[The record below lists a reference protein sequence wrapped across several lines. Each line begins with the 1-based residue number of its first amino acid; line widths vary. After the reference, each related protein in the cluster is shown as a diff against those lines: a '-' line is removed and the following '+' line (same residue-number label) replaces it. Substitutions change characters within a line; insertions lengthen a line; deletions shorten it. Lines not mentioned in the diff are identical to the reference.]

1 MAARFIDTELWSEDW
16 FCELGVEHQLFWVYV
31 TNQCNNAGV
40 WKPNKI
46 DFEIKSRVKI
56 NMDAFLQ
63 KVNERG
69 CTERIIITATG
80 RWFLTGFVKF
90 QWFNKIESFDL
101 VLTNRLHKHIH
112 TLLVKDKVNLKKIR
126 GLREVLE
133 TSKDKVKDKDSN
145 KGGMG
150 GKEKGNEFTEPQKI
164 EFMDIPT
171 SDFKN
176 YSIDQ
181 LKWSYLNGPAHQK
194 TREAICMNRRLT
206 VQDLEKKCQEFVM
219 SCKESGKHQTSMTDF
234 VKHFRNWISLQ
245 KDQPVKSPKT
255 VKI

>member
-1 MAARFIDTELWSEDW
+1 MPKSPAINWYFDNWGGGTKTMSRHLKGCYMDLLDAQFQNGHLSLDEIKHVLGSDFSAWQTLQKKFDKDAHGNYFNERLDIEIKKRDESSKKQSERVKKRWEKYHGTYHGITTVIPVNDTESESI
-16 FCELGVEHQLFWVYV
+16 
-31 TNQCNNAGV
+31 
-40 WKPNKI
+40 NK
-46 DFEIKSRVKI
+46 EGS
-56 NMDAFLQ
+56 
-63 KVNERG
+63 ER
-69 CTERIIITATG
+69 
-80 RWFLTGFVKF
+80 KF
-90 QWFNKIESFDL
+90 
-101 VLTNRLHKHIH
+101 
-112 TLLVKDKVNLKKIR
+112 
-126 GLREVLE
+126 
-133 TSKDKVKDKDSN
+133 
-145 KGGMG
+145 
-150 GKEKGNEFTEPQKI
+150 EPQKI

-181 LKWSYLNGPAHQK
+181 LKWSYLNGPTHQA

-219 SCKESGKHQTSMTDF
+219 SCKESGKHQTNMTDF